1 MIRVDDYRLS
11 FLKFIHHAVTI
22 IVRMDPADSEFF
34 PDIVLT
40 LDSEYAEKLGN
51 SISIILIR

>member
-1 MIRVDDYRLS
+1 MIRVDDYRQS

-22 IVRMDPADSEFF
+22 IVRMDPADGEFF